1 MPYFKTVTGKNVF
14 IIPAN
19 FLTFN
24 FIALQNE
31 YAEKHHITWE
41 IPQKASHWERPGDIC
56 YFYYTHLPSAA
67 GATQSRILMRGVV
80 EQGPHKRTKGDIY
93 DTNDSCQVD
102 AITLTDLQPIQLK
115 DYEKYSWENI
125 KGYGFF
131 SPIQSIQQLKTH
143 QADLYY
149 HIEQDIQNDPESEL
163 FKKTKMG
170 FAKLITHFETPC
182 FFQDSLHPRKDPLT
196 FIRKNGLRYYDSHHF
211 IPQFTEKKINDPRF
225 SAIVRHHDNRVALCP
240 YCHKRIHLGS
250 AEDISKMLESIY
262 EQKKDKSFLKEI
274 NQYIGTK
281 DVLAWLMSIYAVNN
295 YDEKDT
301 LEGIE

>member
-1 MPYFKTVTGKNVF
+1 MPYFKTATEKNVF

-41 IPQKASHWERPGDIC
+41 IPQKASHRERPGDIC

-67 GATQSRILMRGVV
+67 GATQSRILMRGIV

-163 FKKTKMG
+163 LKKSKTG
-170 FAKLITHFETPC
+170 FAKLIAYFETPC
-182 FFQDSLHPRKDPLT
+182 FFQESLHPQKDPLT
-196 FIRKNGLRYYDSHHF
+196 FIRRNGLRYYDSHHF
-211 IPQFTEKKINDPRF
+211 IPQFTEKKINNSEF
-225 SAIVRHHDNRVALCP
+225 SSIVKHHDNRVALCP
-240 YCHKRIHLGS
+240 YCHKRIHLGTS
-250 AEDISKMLESIY
+250 RDVSQMLEAIY
-262 EQKKDKSFLKEI
+262 AQKKDKSFLKDI
-274 NQYIGTK
+274 SLYIGTN
-281 DVLAWLMSIYAVNN
+281 DILAWLKNIYAVNSN
-295 YDEKDT
+295 DEEDL
-301 LEGIE
+301 LECIE